1 MSDSG
6 RWDFGDRAE
15 AKLKPDS
22 EKSTWEHVSDKFKG
36 TADNAAPA
44 FGRIQYSQLQKYRL
58 VFLYFAGY
66 MYVTSQDLH
75 HSRACKQWPD
85 DIIK

>member
-22 EKSTWEHVSDKFKG
+22 EKSTWEHASDKFKG
-36 TADNAAPA
+36 TADNAAASAQPEVS
-44 FGRIQYSQLQKYRL
+44 FSESLR
-58 VFLYFAGY
+58 FL
-66 MYVTSQDLH
+66 
-75 HSRACKQWPD
+75 
-85 DIIK
+85 I

>member
-1 MSDSG
+1 MMEFIESEFWNSISNKQTHTKLTTLLNLINTMSDSG

-36 TADNAAPA
+36 TADNAAASAQPEVS
-44 FGRIQYSQLQKYRL
+44 FSESPR
-58 VFLYFAGY
+58 F
-66 MYVTSQDLH
+66 
-75 HSRACKQWPD
+75 
-85 DIIK
+85 